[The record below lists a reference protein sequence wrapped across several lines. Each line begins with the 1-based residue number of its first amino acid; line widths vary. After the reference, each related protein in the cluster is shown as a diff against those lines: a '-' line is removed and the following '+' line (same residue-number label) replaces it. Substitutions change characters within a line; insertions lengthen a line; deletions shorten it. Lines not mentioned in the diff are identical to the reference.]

1 MSPDRTLAT
10 PLDTTA
16 TTGARAAL
24 RAAGAVWRRDWRLA
38 QRRRGEALLPLGFFL
53 VSAALQP
60 LGLSP
65 EPALLRQVAPGLI
78 WSAALL
84 AALLPL
90 PALFAQDQAD
100 GSLDQMCL
108 GAAPLWLVALAKV
121 AAHWTWAGAPLVLM
135 APLLGLLYGLEADAI
150 ATLLAGLLLGTPVLS
165 LLGAVGAALTTGLRQ
180 AAALIL
186 LIVLPLAVPVLV
198 FGSSAVQ
205 ATQAG
210 QSALAPLG
218 LIAAQLLLMAWLAPF
233 LIASALRLACE

>member
-1 MSPDRTLAT
+1 MSQVITDSP
-10 PLDTTA
+10 TA
-16 TTGARAAL
+16 RLETGTQTAL
-24 RAAGAVWRRDWRLA
+24 RAALAVWRRDWQLA

-65 EPALLRQVAPGLI
+65 EPSLLQQVAPGLI

-90 PALFAQDQAD
+90 PALFAQDQVD

-108 GAAPLWLVALAKV
+108 GAAPLWLVAVFKV
-121 AAHWTWAGAPLVLM
+121 LGHWCWAGAPLILM
-135 APLLGLLYGLEADAI
+135 SPLLGILYGLDGAAI
-150 ATLLAGLLLGTPVLS
+150 ATLAASLLLGTPVLS
-165 LLGAVGAALTTGLRQ
+165 LLGAVGAALTVGLRQ

-198 FGSSAVQ
+198 FGASAVQ

-210 QSALAPLG
+210 QSPLAPLG
-218 LIAAQLLLMAWLAPF
+218 LIAAQLLVMAWIAPF
-233 LIASALRLACE
+233 LIAKALRLACE

>member
-1 MSPDRTLAT
+1 MSQAVTHAPAAAPDSSSQAAVRA
-10 PLDTTA
+10 
-16 TTGARAAL
+16 ARAL
-24 RAAGAVWRRDWRLA
+24 WRRDWQLA

-65 EPALLRQVAPGLI
+65 EPALLRQVAPGLV

-90 PALFAQDQAD
+90 PALFAQDQLD

-108 GAAPLWLVALAKV
+108 GAAPLWLVAIAKV
-121 AAHWTWAGAPLVLM
+121 LGHWCWAGAPLVLM
-135 APLLGLLYGLEADAI
+135 SPLLGVLYGLDAEAI
-150 ATLLAGLLLGTPVLS
+150 GTLVASLLLGTPVLS
-165 LLGAVGAALTTGLRQ
+165 LLGAVGAALTVGLRQ

-198 FGSSAVQ
+198 FGASAVQ

-210 QSALAPLG
+210 QSPLAPLG
-218 LIAAQLLLMAWLAPF
+218 LIAAQLLVMAWLSPV
-233 LIASALRLACE
+233 LIAKALRLACE

>member
-1 MSPDRTLAT
+1 MSHVMTDT
-10 PLDTTA
+10 PPARIERSPGTMW
-16 TTGARAAL
+16 RAAV
-24 RAAGAVWRRDWRLA
+24 AVWRRDWQLA
-38 QRRRGEALLPLGFFL
+38 QRRRGEALLPLGFFV

-60 LGLSP
+60 LGISP

-90 PALFAQDQAD
+90 PALFAQDQLD

-108 GAAPLWLVALAKV
+108 GAAPLWLLALFKV
-121 AAHWTWAGAPLVLM
+121 LGHWCWAGAPLILM
-135 APLLGLLYGLEADAI
+135 SPLLGVLYGLDASAI
-150 ATLLAGLLLGTPVLS
+150 ATLAASLLLGTPVLS
-165 LLGAVGAALTTGLRQ
+165 LLGAVGAALTVGLRQ

-198 FGSSAVQ
+198 FGASAVQ

-210 QSALAPLG
+210 QSPLAPLG
-218 LIAAQLLLMAWLAPF
+218 LIAAQLLVMAWVAPF
-233 LIASALRLACE
+233 LIAKALRLACE

>member
-1 MSPDRTLAT
+1 MSHVMTRV
-10 PLDTTA
+10 TA
-16 TTGARAAL
+16 VRSDAGPRDAL
-24 RAAGAVWRRDWRLA
+24 RAARAIWRRDWRLA

-90 PALFAQDQAD
+90 PARFAQDQAD

-108 GAAPLWLVALAKV
+108 GAAPLWLVAAAKV
-121 AAHWTWAGAPLVLM
+121 AGHWCWAGAPLVLLS
-135 APLLGLLYGLEADAI
+135 PLLGVLYGLDGDAI
-150 ATLLAGLLLGTPVLS
+150 ATLAAGLLLGTPVLS
-165 LLGAVGAALTTGLRQ
+165 LLGGVGAALTVGLRQ

-210 QSALAPLG
+210 QPALAPLG
-218 LIAAQLLLMAWLAPF
+218 LIAAQLLVMAWLAPF
-233 LIASALRLACE
+233 LIAKALRLACE

>member
-1 MSPDRTLAT
+1 MSHVITHGSHVRMEGSTRTIW
-10 PLDTTA
+10 
-16 TTGARAAL
+16 RAAL
-24 RAAGAVWRRDWRLA
+24 AVWRRDWQLA

-65 EPALLRQVAPGLI
+65 EPTLLRQVAPGLI

-90 PALFAQDQAD
+90 PALFAQDQLD

-108 GAAPLWLVALAKV
+108 GAAPLWLLALFKV
-121 AAHWTWAGAPLVLM
+121 LSHWCWAGAPLIIM
-135 APLLGLLYGLEADAI
+135 SPLLGILYGLDAAAI
-150 ATLLAGLLLGTPVLS
+150 ATLAASLLLGTPVLS
-165 LLGAVGAALTTGLRQ
+165 LLGAVGAALTVGLRQ

-198 FGSSAVQ
+198 FGASAVQ

-210 QSALAPLG
+210 QSPLAPLG
-218 LIAAQLLLMAWLAPF
+218 LIAAQLLVMAWVAPF
-233 LIASALRLACE
+233 LIAKALRLACE

>member
-1 MSPDRTLAT
+1 MSHVMA
-10 PLDTTA
+10 
-16 TTGARAAL
+16 GAAAAHPEQRMRAAL
-24 RAAGAVWRRDWRLA
+24 RAARALWRRDWRLA

-108 GAAPLWLVALAKV
+108 GAAPLWLLAIAKV
-121 AAHWTWAGAPLVLM
+121 AGHWCWAGAPLVLLS
-135 APLLGLLYGLEADAI
+135 PLLGVLYGLDGDAI
-150 ATLLAGLLLGTPVLS
+150 ATLALGLLLGTPVLS
-165 LLGAVGAALTTGLRQ
+165 LLGAIGAALTVGLRQ

-205 ATQAG
+205 AVGAS
-210 QSALAPLG
+210 QSPLAPLG
-218 LIAAQLLLMAWLAPF
+218 LIAAQLLVMAWIAPF
-233 LIASALRLACE
+233 LMAGALRLACE

>member
-1 MSPDRTLAT
+1 MNHVMPRATMAPPDAGPRE
-10 PLDTTA
+10 
-16 TTGARAAL
+16 AL
-24 RAAGAVWRRDWRLA
+24 RAARAIWRRDWLLA

-108 GAAPLWLVALAKV
+108 GAAPLWLVAVAKLAS
-121 AAHWTWAGAPLVLM
+121 HWCWAGAPLVLLS
-135 APLLGLLYGLEADAI
+135 PLLGVLYGLDGDAI
-150 ATLLAGLLLGTPVLS
+150 ATLATGLLLGTPVLS
-165 LLGAVGAALTTGLRQ
+165 LLGGVGAALTVGLRQ

-210 QSALAPLG
+210 QPALAPLG
-218 LIAAQLLLMAWLAPF
+218 LIAAQLLVMAWLAPF
-233 LIASALRLACE
+233 LISKALRLACE

>member
-1 MSPDRTLAT
+1 MTHGPASRASGS
-10 PLDTTA
+10 A
-16 TTGARAAL
+16 QSVGHAAR
-24 RAAGAVWRRDWRLA
+24 AVWRRDWQLSR
-38 QRRRGEALLPLGFFL
+38 RRRGEALLPLGFFL

-90 PALFAQDQAD
+90 PALFAQDQLD

-108 GAAPLWLVALAKV
+108 GAAPLWLLGLIKV
-121 AAHWTWAGAPLVLM
+121 LGHWCWAGAPLILM
-135 APLLGLLYGLEADAI
+135 SPLLGILYGLDAAAI
-150 ATLLAGLLLGTPVLS
+150 ATLAASLLVGTPVLS
-165 LLGAVGAALTTGLRQ
+165 LLGAVGAALTVGLRQ

-198 FGSSAVQ
+198 FGTSAVQ

-210 QSALAPLG
+210 QSPLAPLG
-218 LIAAQLLLMAWLAPF
+218 LIAAQLLVMAWVAPF
-233 LIASALRLACE
+233 LIAKALRLACE

>member
-1 MSPDRTLAT
+1 MSHVITHSPHVRMEGSTRTIW
-10 PLDTTA
+10 
-16 TTGARAAL
+16 RAAL
-24 RAAGAVWRRDWRLA
+24 AVWRRDWQLA

-65 EPALLRQVAPGLI
+65 EPTLLRQVAPGLI

-90 PALFAQDQAD
+90 PALFAQDQLD

-108 GAAPLWLVALAKV
+108 GAAPLWLLALFKV
-121 AAHWTWAGAPLVLM
+121 LSHWCWAGAPLIIM
-135 APLLGLLYGLEADAI
+135 SPLLGILYGLDAAAI
-150 ATLLAGLLLGTPVLS
+150 ATLAASLLLGTPVLS
-165 LLGAVGAALTTGLRQ
+165 LLGAVGAALTVGLRQ

-198 FGSSAVQ
+198 FGASAVQ

-210 QSALAPLG
+210 QSPLAPLG
-218 LIAAQLLLMAWLAPF
+218 LIAAQLLVMAWVAPF
-233 LIASALRLACE
+233 LIAKALRLACE

>member
-1 MSPDRTLAT
+1 MSHVITHSPHVRMEGSTRTIW
-10 PLDTTA
+10 
-16 TTGARAAL
+16 RAAL
-24 RAAGAVWRRDWRLA
+24 AVWRRDWQLA

-65 EPALLRQVAPGLI
+65 EPTLLRQVAPGLI

-90 PALFAQDQAD
+90 PALFAQDQLD

-108 GAAPLWLVALAKV
+108 GAAPLWLLALFKV
-121 AAHWTWAGAPLVLM
+121 LSHWCWAGAPLIIM
-135 APLLGLLYGLEADAI
+135 SPLLGILYGLDAAAI
-150 ATLLAGLLLGTPVLS
+150 ATLAASLLLGTPVLS
-165 LLGAVGAALTTGLRQ
+165 LLGAVGAALTVGLRQ

-198 FGSSAVQ
+198 FGASAVQ

-210 QSALAPLG
+210 QSPLAPLG
-218 LIAAQLLLMAWLAPF
+218 LIAAQLLVMAWVAPF
-233 LIASALRLACE
+233 LIAKALRLASE

>member
-1 MSPDRTLAT
+1 MSHVMTGTPPARVEGSPRTMW
-10 PLDTTA
+10 
-16 TTGARAAL
+16 RAAV
-24 RAAGAVWRRDWRLA
+24 AVWRRDWQLA
-38 QRRRGEALLPLGFFL
+38 HRRRGEALLPLGFFL
-53 VSAALQP
+53 VSASLQP

-108 GAAPLWLVALAKV
+108 GAAPLWLLALFKV
-121 AAHWTWAGAPLVLM
+121 LGHWCWAGAPLVVM
-135 APLLGLLYGLEADAI
+135 SPLLGVLYGLDAAAI
-150 ATLLAGLLLGTPVLS
+150 ATLAASLLLGTPLLS
-165 LLGAVGAALTTGLRQ
+165 LLGAVGAALTVGLRQ

-198 FGSSAVQ
+198 FGASAVQ

-210 QSALAPLG
+210 QSPLAPLG
-218 LIAAQLLLMAWLAPF
+218 LIAAQCLVMAWVAPF
-233 LIASALRLACE
+233 LIAKALRLACE

>member
-1 MSPDRTLAT
+1 MNHVITDTPPARLDGGTRTAW
-10 PLDTTA
+10 
-16 TTGARAAL
+16 RAAL
-24 RAAGAVWRRDWRLA
+24 AVWRRDWHLA

-65 EPALLRQVAPGLI
+65 EPSLLRQVAPGLI

-90 PALFAQDQAD
+90 PALFAQDQLD

-108 GAAPLWLVALAKV
+108 GAAPLWLLALFKV
-121 AAHWTWAGAPLVLM
+121 AGHWCWAGAPLILM
-135 APLLGLLYGLEADAI
+135 SPLLGILYGLDAAAI
-150 ATLLAGLLLGTPVLS
+150 GTLAASLLLGTPVLS
-165 LLGAVGAALTTGLRQ
+165 LLGAVGAALTVGLRQ

-186 LIVLPLAVPVLV
+186 LIVLPLAVPILV
-198 FGSSAVQ
+198 FGASAVQ

-210 QSALAPLG
+210 QSPLAPLG
-218 LIAAQLLLMAWLAPF
+218 LIAAQLLVMAWVAPF
-233 LIASALRLACE
+233 LIAKALRLACE

>member
-1 MSPDRTLAT
+1 MSHAMAG
-10 PLDTTA
+10 TA
-16 TTGARAAL
+16 AGPGSAGAHQAL
-24 RAAGAVWRRDWRLA
+24 RAARAIWRRDWRLA

-108 GAAPLWLVALAKV
+108 SPAPLWLIAAAKV
-121 AAHWTWAGAPLVLM
+121 AGHWCWAGAPLVALS
-135 APLLGLLYGLEADAI
+135 PLLGVLYGLDSAAI
-150 ATLLAGLLLGTPVLS
+150 LTLALGLLLGTPVLS
-165 LLGAVGAALTTGLRQ
+165 LLGAVGAALTVGLRQ

-210 QSALAPLG
+210 QSPMAPLG
-218 LIAAQLLLMAWLAPF
+218 LIAAQLLVMAWLAPF
-233 LIASALRLACE
+233 LISKALRLACE

>member
-1 MSPDRTLAT
+1 MSHVITHSPHVRMEGGTRTIW
-10 PLDTTA
+10 
-16 TTGARAAL
+16 RAAL
-24 RAAGAVWRRDWRLA
+24 AVWRRDWQLA

-65 EPALLRQVAPGLI
+65 EPTLLRQVAPGLI

-90 PALFAQDQAD
+90 PALFAQDQLD

-108 GAAPLWLVALAKV
+108 GAAPLWLLALFKV
-121 AAHWTWAGAPLVLM
+121 LSHWCWAGAPLIIM
-135 APLLGLLYGLEADAI
+135 SPLLGILYGLDAAAI
-150 ATLLAGLLLGTPVLS
+150 ATLAASLLLGTPVLS
-165 LLGAVGAALTTGLRQ
+165 LLGAVGAALTVGLRQ

-198 FGSSAVQ
+198 FGASAVQ

-210 QSALAPLG
+210 QSPLAPLG
-218 LIAAQLLLMAWLAPF
+218 LIAAQLLVMAWVAPF
-233 LIASALRLACE
+233 LIAKALRLACE

>member
-1 MSPDRTLAT
+1 MSHVMSDSPVVHREDSTRLMW
-10 PLDTTA
+10 
-16 TTGARAAL
+16 RAA
-24 RAAGAVWRRDWRLA
+24 RAVWRRDWQLA

-90 PALFAQDQAD
+90 PALFAQDQTD

-108 GAAPLWLVALAKV
+108 GAAPLWLLGLFKV
-121 AAHWTWAGAPLVLM
+121 LGHWCWAGAPLILM
-135 APLLGLLYGLEADAI
+135 SPLLGILYGLDAAAI
-150 ATLLAGLLLGTPVLS
+150 TTLAVSLLLGTPVLS
-165 LLGAVGAALTTGLRQ
+165 LLGAVGAALTVGLRQ

-186 LIVLPLAVPVLV
+186 LIVLPLTVPVLV
-198 FGSSAVQ
+198 FGASAVQ

-210 QSALAPLG
+210 QTPLAPLG
-218 LIAAQLLLMAWLAPF
+218 LIAAQLLVMAWVAPF
-233 LIASALRLACE
+233 LIAKALRLACE